1 LANCGIIKLEK
12 IDQEYKPIILYD
24 QIVLD
29 FPISKGRVLG
39 EKQPNHPA
47 VKT

>member
-12 IDQEYKPIILYD
+12 AEQEYKPIILYY

-29 FPISKGRVLG
+29 FPVSKNRVSF
-39 EKQPNHPA
+39 EKSN
-47 VKT
+47 VRL